1 MLVQVNCHWPCGRV
15 QQLEL
20 DHWPT
25 REELP
30 ADAVRFDIAWPDPG
44 FVTLPSGSVYCLDA
58 KWAKALGGRP
68 TTAAELRQAA
78 AHDTS
83 CVGAFARARP

>member
-1 MLVQVNCHWPCGRV
+1 MLVLVNCHWPCGRV

-20 DHWPT
+20 DHWPS

-30 ADAVRFDIAWPDPG
+30 ADAVRFDIAWPDARATP
-44 FVTLPSGSVYCLDA
+44 
-58 KWAKALGGRP
+58 RIM
-68 TTAAELRQAA
+68 TAAEMRYAA
-78 AHDTS
+78 AHDSS

>member
-1 MLVQVNCHWPCGRV
+1 MKTETITWH
-15 QQLEL
+15 
-20 DHWPT
+20 
-25 REELP
+25 ELP

>member
-1 MLVQVNCHWPCGRV
+1 MQVLVNCHWACGRV

-20 DHWPT
+20 DHWPA

-30 ADAVRFDIAWPDPG
+30 ADAVRFDIAWPDPVV
-44 FVTLPSGSVYCLDA
+44 VTLPNGGVYGLDHA
-58 KWAKALGGRP
+58 VAKAFGGRP
-68 TTAAELRQAA
+68 TTAAELRLAA
-78 AHDTS
+78 AHDNS